1 MTKKETQL
9 KNAGS
14 PKDETALD
22 HILTLHNDDIN
33 TFDFVI
39 ECLVTICDHDDL
51 QAEQCAF
58 LTHYKG
64 KCEIKKGKF
73 SLLKSMKDSLI
84 EKGLSVTIE

>member
-1 MTKKETQL
+1 MTKKDTQIQNSGNPSENL
-9 KNAGS
+9 S
-14 PKDETALD
+14 LD
-22 HILTLHNDDIN
+22 NILVLHNDDFN

-73 SLLKSMKDSLI
+73 DILKPMKDSLV
-84 EKGLSVTIE
+84 EKGLSVTLE